1 LNDSVCYFSLHNK
14 FWGTLV
20 ISEAWVDHDL
30 ASEINRIN
38 FYLLFSLD
46 PNPYITLSKAPN
58 WFNAHGYVLRDNW
71 TGQMLEVYV
80 TWLMGDHK
88 IIILY

>member
-1 LNDSVCYFSLHNK
+1 
-14 FWGTLV
+14 
-20 ISEAWVDHDL
+20 VDHDL

-58 WFNAHGYVLRDNW
+58 WFNAHGYVLRDN
-71 TGQMLEVYV
+71 
-80 TWLMGDHK
+80 
-88 IIILY
+88 